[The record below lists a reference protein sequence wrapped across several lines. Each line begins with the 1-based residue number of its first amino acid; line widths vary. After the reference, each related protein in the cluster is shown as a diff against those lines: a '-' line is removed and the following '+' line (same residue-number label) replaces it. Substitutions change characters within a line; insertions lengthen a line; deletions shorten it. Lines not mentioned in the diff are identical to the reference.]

1 MKICCRQSC
10 WGVNHASKMVDKC
23 SCWQMAP
30 VSTSKPPDKNTGS
43 LFCVLYQRLSEGV
56 RVRQCVNPQ
65 PRSRHFGLLTVQ
77 TVCAPGGVPYG
88 TVTGPQVTFVN
99 SGLGTT
105 MSKCEVKPS
114 AARCGYKGPLYF
126 QSRLRKTLMQHI
138 YVYTVNTCKDAPDVP
153 DVGETNNEHPS

>member
-1 MKICCRQSC
+1 MKICCRRSC
-10 WGVNHASKMVDKC
+10 WRVNHASKMVDEC

-30 VSTSKPPDKNTGS
+30 VSTSKPPDTNTGS
-43 LFCVLYQRLSEGV
+43 LFCVLYQRRSESVG
-56 RVRQCVNPQ
+56 VRQCINPQ

-77 TVCAPGGVPYG
+77 TMGAPGGVPYG
-88 TVTGPQVTFVN
+88 TITEPRVTFMN

-114 AARCGYKGPLYF
+114 AAHCCLRGPLYF

-138 YVYTVNTCKDAPDVP
+138 YVCTVNTCKDTPDVP
-153 DVGETNNEHPS
+153 DIGEINHEHPS